1 MVDARDLKSLSV
13 SAECRFESG
22 LRHKKTR
29 IGDQG
34 LVKKQGRLF
43 FIDGLNFTNLL
54 KYYFK
59 NTIRLMSEKFCDFKR

>member
-22 LRHKKTR
+22 LRHHNTEIR
-29 IGDQG
+29 DWR
-34 LVKKQGRLF
+34 LVKKEGSLLC
-43 FIDGLNFTNLL
+43 IGCPLENWL

-59 NTIRLMSEKFCDFKR
+59 STIRLMSEKSFDFKR